1 MQSEL
6 KPDDLNAPMQPKKI
20 VVVVGTRPEAIKL
33 APLVLVL
40 RAESSIDLEVVS
52 TAQHLDLLDEVF
64 EVFDF
69 SPDHTLNPIREDRSL
84 GALGSH
90 LLVSL
95 SRLLE
100 DIRPDIVVVHGD
112 TSSALFGALA
122 AFYQGIKVAHVEA
135 GLRTGN
141 ISQPFPEE
149 FNRRVIASIAKAN
162 FAPTTLAAANLINEG
177 LEAASVLVTGNT
189 IVDAIRLVKEN
200 YLDHQAWVIQRE
212 RLVTQLIGESILG
225 ATYVLVTLHRRE
237 NSGTPMEQ
245 YMQGIRE
252 FAESRPDIK
261 FIFPV
266 HPNPI
271 SRDPAKRILS
281 GLANVFLTQPMDYL
295 TFSYLLSGASMVVTD
310 SGGIQ
315 EEAIAYSKRTIVCRT
330 STERP
335 EVLESGLASLVLAD
349 SAAVFQLLQDHF
361 SSPSLTKFQR
371 SESIQRQNPFGDGYA
386 SERILKHLL
395 MI

>member
-1 MQSEL
+1 
-6 KPDDLNAPMQPKKI
+6 
-20 VVVVGTRPEAIKL
+20 
-33 APLVLVL
+33 
-40 RAESSIDLEVVS
+40 
-52 TAQHLDLLDEVF
+52 
-64 EVFDF
+64 
-69 SPDHTLNPIREDRSL
+69 
-84 GALGSH
+84 
-90 LLVSL
+90 
-95 SRLLE
+95 
-100 DIRPDIVVVHGD
+100 
-112 TSSALFGALA
+112 
-122 AFYQGIKVAHVEA
+122 
-135 GLRTGN
+135 
-141 ISQPFPEE
+141 
-149 FNRRVIASIAKAN
+149 
-162 FAPTTLAAANLINEG
+162 
-177 LEAASVLVTGNT
+177 
-189 IVDAIRLVKEN
+189 
-200 YLDHQAWVIQRE
+200 
-212 RLVTQLIGESILG
+212 
-225 ATYVLVTLHRRE
+225 
-237 NSGTPMEQ
+237 
-245 YMQGIRE
+245 MQGIRE

-281 GLANVFLTQPMDYL
+281 GLDNVFLTQPMDYL

-371 SESIQRQNPFGDGYA
+371 SESMQRQNPFGDGYA